1 MLLGIGLAMLAV
13 LIVVTVFAPL
23 IAPFDPSATSPN
35 SLAGP
40 SARHWLGTDSIGRDV
55 LSRLIVG
62 GRTTLLITGMAVSM
76 ALAAGL
82 VLGLLS
88 GYLGGLVD
96 EIIMRVLDVVF
107 AFPVFLLAIAVVAAL
122 GPTVPN
128 LILTIA
134 IVYTP
139 AMARVVRG
147 PVLSVKQWDHVEAAR
162 SVGVGEFRLVLRHVL
177 PMVVSP
183 IVVATSLT
191 LSQTIFTV
199 TALSFLGLGPPP
211 PDPNWGGMLSE
222 ARQFMEL
229 APLTVVGPAAAIVF
243 ATLTFI
249 VLANGLREV
258 LDVGSGAIERT
269 GTHPERAQS
278 DRAHRDTARRQSKPC
293 GASPSTSAPARPSAS
308 SGNPAAARA

>member
-1 MLLGIGLAMLAV
+1 MPAR
-13 LIVVTVFAPL
+13 APQ
-23 IAPFDPSATSPN
+23 
-35 SLAGP
+35 
-40 SARHWLGTDSIGRDV
+40 HWLGTDSIGRDV

-62 GRTTLLITGMAVSM
+62 GRTTLLITIIAVFL

-88 GYLGGLVD
+88 GYLGGMVD

-147 PVLSVKQWDHVEAAR
+147 PVLSVKEWDHVEAAR
-162 SVGVGEFRLVLRHVL
+162 SVGVSELRLVLRHVL
-177 PMVVSP
+177 PMVISP

-191 LSQTIFTV
+191 LSHTIFTV

-229 APLTVVGPAAAIVF
+229 APLTVVGPATAIVF

-258 LDVGSGAIERT
+258 LDVGSWR
-269 GTHPERAQS
+269 
-278 DRAHRDTARRQSKPC
+278 
-293 GASPSTSAPARPSAS
+293 
-308 SGNPAAARA
+308 

>member
-1 MLLGIGLAMLAV
+1 MSEAATTSDSTFAGTRQKHSGRAWLGAGHLLLGLGLMMLAILV
-13 LIVVTVFAPL
+13 LVTLFAPL
-23 IAPFDPSATSPN
+23 IAPYDPSATSPN

-40 SARHWLGTDSIGRDV
+40 SAQHWLGTDAIGRDV
-55 LSRLIVG
+55 LSRILVG
-62 GRTTLLITGMAVSM
+62 GRTTLFVTFTAV
-76 ALAAGL
+76 ALSLVAGL
-82 VLGLLS
+82 VLGLVS
-88 GYLGGLVD
+88 GYVGGWMD
-96 EIIMRVLDVVF
+96 EAIMRVLDVVF

-139 AMARVVRG
+139 AMSRVVRA
-147 PVLSVKQWDHVEAAR
+147 PVLSVKKWDHVEAAR
-162 SVGVGEFRLVLRHVL
+162 SVGMSEFRIVTRHVL

-191 LSQTIFTV
+191 LAQTIFTV

-211 PDPNWGGMLSE
+211 PDPNWGGMLAD

-229 APLTVVGPAAAIVF
+229 APLTVIGPAVAIVF

-249 VLANGLREV
+249 VIANGLREV
-258 LDVGSGAIERT
+258 LDVGS
-269 GTHPERAQS
+269 
-278 DRAHRDTARRQSKPC
+278 DL
-293 GASPSTSAPARPSAS
+293 
-308 SGNPAAARA
+308 

>member
-1 MLLGIGLAMLAV
+1 MSTVMDTLPTEPPKSAAGPRRGPSNGVILLTLGLVMLAV
-13 LIVVTVFAPL
+13 MVTLTIFAPW
-23 IAPFDPSATSPN
+23 IVPYDASATSPF
-35 SLAGP
+35 SLEGP
-40 SARHWLGTDSIGRDV
+40 SAEHWLGTDLIGRDV
-55 LSRLIVG
+55 LSRLLMG
-62 GRTTLLITGMAVSM
+62 GRTTLLITAAAVSL

-88 GYLGGLVD
+88 GYLGGVVD
-96 EIIMRVLDVVF
+96 EIIMRILDVVF

-122 GPTVPN
+122 GPTLPN

-162 SVGVGEFRLVLRHVL
+162 SVGVTEFWLVVRHIL
-177 PMVVSP
+177 PMVISP

-191 LSQTIFTV
+191 LAQAIFTV
-199 TALSFLGLGPPP
+199 TALSFLGMGPPP
-211 PDPNWGGMLSE
+211 PDPNWGGMLAE

-229 APLTVVGPAAAIVF
+229 APLTVVGPAFAIVF

-249 VLANGLREV
+249 VLANGLREI
-258 LDVGSGAIERT
+258 LDVGS
-269 GTHPERAQS
+269 
-278 DRAHRDTARRQSKPC
+278 RR
-293 GASPSTSAPARPSAS
+293 
-308 SGNPAAARA
+308 

>member
-1 MLLGIGLAMLAV
+1 MSGVAQDSAPIVAARKAAGITQGWLLLGLGLAMLAAMLV
-13 LIVVTVFAPL
+13 LTIFAPL
-23 IAPFDPSATSPN
+23 VAPYDPSTTSPD
-35 SLAGP
+35 SLAP
-40 SARHWLGTDSIGRDV
+40 ASAAHWLGTDSIGRDV

-62 GRTTLLITGMAVSM
+62 GRTTLLITVSAVLI
-76 ALAAGL
+76 ALVAGLILGLAA
-82 VLGLLS
+82 
-88 GYLGGLVD
+88 GYLGGRTD
-96 EIIMRVLDVVF
+96 EIIMRLLDVVF
-107 AFPVFLLAIAVVAAL
+107 AFPVLLLAIAVVAAL

-139 AMARVVRG
+139 AMARVVRA

-162 SVGVGEFRLVLRHVL
+162 SVGMSEMRLVLCHIL
-177 PMVVSP
+177 PIVASP
-183 IVVATSLT
+183 ILVATSLT

-249 VLANGLREV
+249 IIANGLREV
-258 LDVGSGAIERT
+258 LDVGSVR
-269 GTHPERAQS
+269 
-278 DRAHRDTARRQSKPC
+278 
-293 GASPSTSAPARPSAS
+293 
-308 SGNPAAARA
+308 